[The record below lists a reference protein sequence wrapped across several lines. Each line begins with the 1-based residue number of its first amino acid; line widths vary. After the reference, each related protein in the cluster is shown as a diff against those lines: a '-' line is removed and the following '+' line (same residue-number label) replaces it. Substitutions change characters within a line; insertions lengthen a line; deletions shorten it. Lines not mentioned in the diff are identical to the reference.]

1 MQSPFS
7 CEKHMNTRPPE
18 PHSPPS
24 SFSSSSPL
32 PVENPLSSLFDLAEE
47 VSAQALDIKKKV
59 KFAMIFIAF
68 WLGVN
73 LVFFVALFSAGQ
85 PFRGLILFV
94 VFIFG
99 IIALKLTLF
108 TFRFFGDFSR
118 RHAAIKSVREREIFE
133 PVPEGINELDRFV
146 SYLKRNF
153 LSYSQLLY
161 EGIPLQKQQPGY
173 SMGEYPFELALMG
186 TPPSFF
192 QRFLSDEKT
201 KALFIK
207 VLPAVTMMDFHP
219 MEAQIQHLAAD
230 KGFVPELVVIVQ
242 NPNADISD
250 ELYHYLTQQAHSIP
264 LKGKMVSFPIQLA
277 REIEGAYDFIP
288 YLVRGA

>member
-1 MQSPFS
+1 
-7 CEKHMNTRPPE
+7 MNTRPPE
-18 PHSPPS
+18 SHSPPS
-24 SFSSSSPL
+24 SSSSSSPL

-47 VSAQALDIKKKV
+47 VSAQAPDIKKKV
-59 KFAMIFIAF
+59 RFAMIFIAF

-73 LVFFVALFSAGQ
+73 LVLFLWALGGRPFFII
-85 PFRGLILFV
+85 ILFPL
-94 VFIFG
+94 FIFG
-99 IIALKLTLF
+99 IIALKLSLF

-161 EGIPLQKQQPGY
+161 EGTPLQKQQPGY
-173 SMGEYPFELALMG
+173 PMGEYPFELALMG
-186 TPPSFF
+186 KPPSFF

-207 VLPAVTMMDFHP
+207 VLPAVTMIDFHP

-230 KGFVPELVVIVQ
+230 REIVPELVVIVQ
-242 NPNADISD
+242 NPNAVISD

-264 LKGKMVSFPIQLA
+264 LKGKMVPFPIQLV